1 MSIYKRKNVSLLKL
15 IINIIRA
22 FFKTLLGPLFHFLK
36 QRAKNIYIPG
46 FQHINLYLVLKFLSR
61 QLNTIGLY
69 DRASAISF
77 NLLMALPAG
86 FLFLFSIIPYF
97 PTTFKVKKQI
107 LTLFKDIAPNS
118 STYRFIV
125 DIINDL
131 LSQHVGIF
139 SFGFLLLLFYA
150 SNAMTGI
157 IRSFDKSIMQNK
169 PFFLHQRMRAIRLTI
184 ILILLVFASL
194 IVLIGQEQ
202 LASLLNS
209 AFDIKQSTIL
219 PYWNSLRWIIIILLL
234 FLGNAFIYKYAPH
247 IKERWPLVS
256 PGSLLS
262 TILMLLTTVG
272 FSYWVNHFSSY
283 NKIYGSI
290 GTVLIVMT
298 IIYMNALILLIGFE
312 LNVSIE
318 VLKTEQRETELTEA
332 KLKEMELP
340 Q

>member
-1 MSIYKRKNVSLLKL
+1 MNTNKRKKTNLFKTVFNV
-15 IINIIRA
+15 IRA
-22 FFKTLLGPLFHFLK
+22 LFITVFGPSIQFLK
-36 QRAKNIYIPG
+36 QKAKGIYLPG
-46 FQHINLYLVLKFLSR
+46 FQHINLYQVIRFLSK

-97 PTTFKVKKQI
+97 PKAFKVKKQI

-118 STYRFIV
+118 STYKLIV

-131 LSQHVGIF
+131 LSQHVGVF

-202 LASLLNS
+202 LASLLRS
-209 AFDIKQSTIL
+209 GFDIEQSTIL
-219 PYWNSLRWIIIILLL
+219 PYWNTLRWLIIMLLL
-234 FLGNAFIYKYAPH
+234 FFGNAFIYKYAPH
-247 IKERWPLVS
+247 IKEKWPLVS

-262 TILMLLTTVG
+262 TILMLLTTFG
-272 FSYWVNHFSSY
+272 FSYWVNNFSSY

-290 GTVLIVMT
+290 GTVLVVMT
-298 IIYMNALILLIGFE
+298 IIYINALILLIGFE

-318 VLKTEQRETELTEA
+318 LLKNEVDEVE
-332 KLKEMELP
+332 K
-340 Q
+340 

>member
-1 MSIYKRKNVSLLKL
+1 MNTNKRKKSS
-15 IINIIRA
+15 
-22 FFKTLLGPLFHFLK
+22 FFKTIFNVIRALFITVFGPSIQFLK
-36 QRAKNIYIPG
+36 QKAKGVYLPG
-46 FQHINLYLVLKFLSR
+46 FQGINLYQVIRFLAK
-61 QLNTIGLY
+61 QLNTIGVY

-97 PTTFKVKKQI
+97 PEAFKVKKQI

-118 STYRFIV
+118 STYKFIV

-157 IRSFDKSIMQNK
+157 IRSFDKSIMQNR

-202 LASLLNS
+202 LASLLRS
-209 AFDIKQSTIL
+209 GFDIEQSTIL
-219 PYWNSLRWIIIILLL
+219 PYWNSLRWVIIILLL
-234 FLGNAFIYKYAPH
+234 FYGNAFIYKYAPH
-247 IKERWPLVS
+247 IKEKWPLIS
-256 PGSLLS
+256 PGALLS
-262 TILMLLTTVG
+262 TGLMLLTTFG
-272 FSYWVNHFSSY
+272 FSYWVNNFSSY

-290 GTVLIVMT
+290 GTVLVVMT

-318 VLKTEQRETELTEA
+318 VLK
-332 KLKEMELP
+332 KEVDEVKK
-340 Q
+340 

>member
-1 MSIYKRKNVSLLKL
+1 MKL
-15 IINIIRA
+15 V
-22 FFKTLLGPLFHFLK
+22 
-36 QRAKNIYIPG
+36 YIPG
-46 FQHINLYLVLKFLSR
+46 FQQINVYQVIKFLSK

-97 PTTFKVKKQI
+97 PKTLKVKKQI

-118 STYRFIV
+118 STYNFIV

-131 LSQHVGIF
+131 LSQHVGVF

-169 PFFLHQRMRAIRLTI
+169 PFFLHQRMRALRLTI
-184 ILILLVFASL
+184 ILILLVFASI
-194 IVLIGQEQ
+194 IVLIGQDQ
-202 LASLLNS
+202 LASLLRGV
-209 AFDIKQSTIL
+209 FDIRQSTIL
-219 PYWNSLRWIIIILLL
+219 PYWNSLRWIIIVLLL
-234 FLGNAFIYKYAPH
+234 FFGNAFIYKYAPH
-247 IKERWPLVS
+247 IREKWPLVS

-272 FSYWVNHFSSY
+272 FSFWVNHFSSY

-298 IIYMNALILLIGFE
+298 IIYLNALILLIGFE

-318 VLKTEQRETELTEA
+318 ILKNEGKELKA
-332 KLKEMELP
+332 
-340 Q
+340 

>member
-1 MSIYKRKNVSLLKL
+1 MNTNKRKKTNLFKTVFNV
-15 IINIIRA
+15 IRA
-22 FFKTLLGPLFHFLK
+22 LFITVFGPSIQFLK
-36 QRAKNIYIPG
+36 QKAKGIYLPG
-46 FQHINLYLVLKFLSR
+46 FQHINLYQVIRFLSK

-97 PTTFKVKKQI
+97 PKAFKVKKQI

-118 STYRFIV
+118 STYKLIV

-131 LSQHVGIF
+131 LSQHVGVF

-157 IRSFDKSIMQNK
+157 IRSFDKSIMQNR

-194 IVLIGQEQ
+194 IVLIGQDQ
-202 LASLLNS
+202 LASLLRS
-209 AFDIKQSTIL
+209 GFDIEQSTIL
-219 PYWNSLRWIIIILLL
+219 PYWNTLRWLIIMLLL
-234 FLGNAFIYKYAPH
+234 FFGNAFIYKYAPH
-247 IKERWPLVS
+247 IKEKWPLVS

-262 TILMLLTTVG
+262 TILMLLTTFG
-272 FSYWVNHFSSY
+272 FSYWVNNFSSY

-290 GTVLIVMT
+290 GTVLVVMT
-298 IIYMNALILLIGFE
+298 IVYINALILLIGFE

-318 VLKTEQRETELTEA
+318 LLKNEVDEVE
-332 KLKEMELP
+332 K
-340 Q
+340 